1 VQVVGAPDSI
11 AGEVPVVVVQG
22 PVDANIV
29 RDVRD
34 VIMEHMGTVYL
45 PDEVISLQ
53 TLGLQD
59 FPRTVTGK
67 IQKAKI
73 AKLVEEYREEGD
85 RAVEDSH
92 NSQLKELVVRIWAK
106 AVGLETHRLSLN
118 APISDF
124 ADSITVMRVRDKI
137 TRQTGKTLSLTEMA
151 EAGTLGAQIRLL
163 EAQSADSNSLKVER
177 KPLPQRQGPPRVEDM
192 AHLSVNPELFDT
204 TKETVENIVS
214 PFGLGWDD
222 VAEVI
227 PAYDYCGVLIK
238 TRFLDTLN
246 WKMAILLDETDEQV

>member
-1 VQVVGAPDSI
+1 MQVVPALDSI
-11 AGEVPVVVVQG
+11 AGEVPIVVVQG
-22 PVDANIV
+22 PVDATIV

-34 VIMEHMGTVYL
+34 VILEHMGTVYL

-59 FPRTVTGK
+59 FPRTITGK

-73 AKLVEEYREEGD
+73 AKLVEEYRNEGD
-85 RAVEDSH
+85 RTVEDSP
-92 NSQLKELVVRIWAK
+92 NSQLKELVVQIWAK
-106 AVGLETHRLSLN
+106 AVGLETYRLSLD

-137 TRQTGKTLSLTEMA
+137 TRKTGKTLSLAEMA

-163 EAQSADSNSLKVER
+163 EAQSADSNSLRIER
-177 KPLPQRQGPPRVEDM
+177 KPLPQRQGPPSVEDM
-192 AHLSVNPELFDT
+192 AHLRENPELFDT
-204 TKETVENIVS
+204 TKKTVENIVS
-214 PFGLGWDD
+214 PYDLAWDD

-238 TRFLDTLN
+238 TKFLNTLN
-246 WKMAILLDETDEQV
+246 WKMAILPDDTDEQV